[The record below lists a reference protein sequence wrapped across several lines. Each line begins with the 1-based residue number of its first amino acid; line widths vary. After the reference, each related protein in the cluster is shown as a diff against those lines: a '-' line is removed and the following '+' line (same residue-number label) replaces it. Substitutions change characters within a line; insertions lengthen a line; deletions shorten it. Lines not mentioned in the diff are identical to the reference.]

1 MMTFKKSVNLKAA
14 AATLALTPLIF
25 LYTNM
30 GGKYIPPSKTQIAV
44 QDSKNVHLHMN
55 KYKGRN
61 DKVYNILRQHKLA
74 IDNIV
79 AARSFSKNCK
89 ELLVVNSSIETGTYM
104 LFVNGKSDAP
114 APVKCTISKGH
125 IVAEEVVTRNE

>member
-1 MMTFKKSVNLKAA
+1 MSASKKSVNLKVA

-30 GGKYIPPSKTQIAV
+30 GAKYIPRSKTQIAV
-44 QDSKNVHLHMN
+44 EDSKKVLLQMN
-55 KYKGRN
+55 KFKGRN
-61 DKVYNILRQHKLA
+61 DKVYNILRNHKLA

-79 AARSFSKNCK
+79 AARSFSKNCRD
-89 ELLVVNSSIETGTYM
+89 LLTVNSSTETGTYM

-114 APVKCTISKGH
+114 APVKCTITNGH
-125 IVAEEVVTRNE
+125 IVAEQVLTKNE